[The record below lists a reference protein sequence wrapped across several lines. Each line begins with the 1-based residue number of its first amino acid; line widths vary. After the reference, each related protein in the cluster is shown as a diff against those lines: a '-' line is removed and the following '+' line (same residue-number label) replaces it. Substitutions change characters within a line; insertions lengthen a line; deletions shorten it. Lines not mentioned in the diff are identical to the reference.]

1 MNGTQ
6 PKTNVFAGE
15 LNATN
20 RRGFTLIELLVVIAI
35 IAILAALLLPALA
48 HAKVR
53 AQRIQCLN
61 NLKQLGLGW
70 YMYSGDNN
78 DRIVPTV
85 GLGPLQILFTNGTYG
100 IWGPGMRGNQWIY
113 GTMDQPIASI
123 NDDLLR
129 VGLMFPYAPNVGIY
143 KCPADKKAAP
153 PPLGKPTVRSMS
165 MNAYMNPLDGSA
177 PGTPA
182 ITPPGPLN
190 TQYKLFKKQNDI
202 SVLGAANCWVLI
214 DENPVSINDGWFCV
228 DPSPNAGTWI
238 DKPATYH
245 DRAGGLAFA
254 DGHGEIK
261 QWKDINLINYKGPP
275 LTGVA
280 VQPPGDDLHWLGRRT
295 SVHQ

>member
-53 AQRIQCLN
+53 AQRIQCLS
-61 NLKQLGLGW
+61 NLKQLALGW

-85 GLGPLQILFTNGTYG
+85 GQGGLQILSTNGNSF
-100 IWGPGMRGNQWIY
+100 WLPGNAANQWIY
-113 GTMDQPIASI
+113 GDMSVPVAATSDI
-123 NDDLLR
+123 LLR
-129 VGLMFPYAPNVGIY
+129 VGLMFPYAPNVGVY
-143 KCPADKKAAP
+143 KCPADKKKVP
-153 PPLGKPTVRSMS
+153 FTGKDTIRSMS
-165 MNAYMNPLDGSA
+165 MNAYMNPLTGPPAA
-177 PGTPA
+177 PA
-182 ITPPGPLN
+182 VTPPGPLN
-190 TQYKLFKKQNDI
+190 TAYRLFKKQNDI

-228 DPSPNAGTWI
+228 DPSPTANDWI

-245 DRAGGLAFA
+245 DRAGGLSYA

-261 QWKDINLINYKGPP
+261 PWKDVNLIGYLGPP
-275 LTGVA
+275 ETALA
-280 VQPPGDDLHWLGRRT
+280 PMPPGDDLHWLGRRT
-295 SVHQ
+295 SVHN